1 MAFYTDIA
9 IPARDRALK
18 QIQAQSSRWSMSEE
32 EEDAVS
38 PALPLASTVAAPR
51 AFEAPEATPE
61 PSYTPAPT
69 PMFQQSMPQY
79 GLSPQLEEQGLM
91 DYYTNILDVDASQQ
105 PPRPP
110 SPGLLNIGEE
120 AEQVAAVPTP
130 YDPRGREKRMGVTSE
145 EAAVS
150 GREGQV
156 VELTPEMAR
165 NASLIDKLAERGVKV
180 KEVSTFSSEG
190 AGRRA
195 LMGLGVAADVIGS
208 PFEVFA
214 ETAWESI
221 KFATGTGGVPI
232 LFKEGYGATV
242 EQHRKRHIAA
252 QIGLGIV
259 FDPFILAKLFTIPAK
274 ASGTVIR
281 ANVKAQLVDLVENNA
296 TDLRANQI
304 DDGVDDIV
312 EQIDAGNL
320 TGRERDRYYQNN
332 NPLGNLDDP
341 DLAFGADELQP
352 VGAGREPVG
361 AAYRVPPEEAAAP
374 SPAAGVP
381 WEEPFDAAQ
390 VLRETRE
397 DVLSRIAAQEEQLG
411 RQLNVDEIEEIR
423 VAMQEEAAAPSPAA
437 VPTTGSGFVGKSVED
452 ISGAGLFKGTGT
464 VIKDGP
470 VVKGELKVLVDIPGR
485 EPFWTD
491 ASALKETPA
500 AAAVPTPV
508 AAADD
513 SQRQVIANKW
523 ATAKA
528 RNSANAATDLNKL
541 KEAGFDVQDAEDA
554 LKEYKDTVRADFD
567 DAESFSEAR
576 SEAWDDFV
584 AALDEAESIDAGVP
598 AAAVTPS
605 PAAAAPS
612 PAAATPDDSALIVRA
627 PEPTP
632 KQAKQIRIGTERR
645 DTAQATVDDLFAK
658 REELVQELTQV
669 LRITSWSL
677 RTKEWET
684 TANKLRQEL
693 TKTDRLIRGAQK
705 KVNDAQGVIDRNTPT
720 PRTPTRGE
728 AGPVTTGPD
737 YTVTRTRAEAAP
749 ARAAAPIPVAA
760 ADEVAAPRFVE
771 SSKPRYRGA
780 TPEFESPLDKALYIV
795 AKTGKLSAK
804 DEDFMEFAM
813 DATGL
818 SRAEVRA
825 AGKEIRTAMKGMYD
839 EGADTFTVP
848 RQYDAP
854 RVGREVVEETPAPRP
869 RAAAPEAA
877 AAPTP
882 TARPSDEFILASNAD
897 EVVKNSGRTVNQY
910 LKSKVA
916 QDNLV
921 NSVYTPRIKEL
932 ADKRIS
938 DLTPD
943 EMTELTR
950 ELLPTAFGN
959 ETTVLGRAANNLVNA
974 MSDEATRRGWNRSSV
989 KEYPGFRYVDP
1000 APAPTPVS
1008 RPAPAA
1014 AAPEPPVQAAP
1025 EPVAAPTPEDVA
1037 PPVPEPTP
1045 SPAGAD
1051 VPPNGPPTPPPGRM
1065 AGDEPPLQ
1073 FNDDGSVDVLPPV
1086 SRERNII
1093 NLLPIRVGLSS
1104 TDKVRNLAAQ
1114 LLGKIIRVPQ
1124 IEEIAEGVANERKRV
1139 WQNIESLANNLGA
1152 KTQAR
1157 FSRQRDGTILFV
1169 FDDQGRIPALAGVDP
1184 GIPGAPTL
1192 QDVAARLPNYADS
1205 LTPKQM
1211 EALRELQNDLRPW
1224 RQMLDELGFD
1234 ISYRSDVML
1243 GPYQEP
1249 GFYIPR
1255 GRTFLE
1261 GADEPIQAAS
1271 GRRKGGKAGFE
1282 KGATFDSMAQGIED
1296 GHEYAQLWEIVQS
1309 YAHDAGSRALDKHVA
1324 NFMISVREEGV
1335 LVGITPKMR
1344 LLKQNPGLVAQKEL
1358 LDKNLNRLKGL
1369 LGRLTE
1375 RQQKIIDDFIYN
1387 DEFDD
1392 IDALRTVL
1400 GDVRAAG
1407 GPNAGASIREVQT
1420 LLNDVRAEAKALAP
1434 EWKRARDKAKQAA
1447 HGERAI
1453 DLSELNN
1460 RTFPVALADAVN
1472 GVLKRERATP
1482 WNQVPLL
1489 KHIAALNNLYRG
1501 FNATGDNSALGIQ
1514 GLLGFASDPQA
1525 YGSALKTNIRAW
1537 GRGGDQVLGQFLL
1550 AFDDKAAKS
1559 GRMNSVSWGQE
1570 TLRLGG
1576 QDTEYLIGRGG
1587 TSFLNKVPVIRQ
1599 ANRAFGYFGDA
1610 LRLQWADDELERLIR
1625 TTGKS
1630 IEELRDSGEVRRI
1643 AEAVNG
1649 ATGYS
1654 PNKAFGDIGDLVFFA
1669 PRFLQARLE
1678 TVARGLISLRPG
1690 ATVEQ
1695 RFARRSLLKLI
1706 GYGTLITYAANMML
1720 GNETEVKPWKD
1731 GRYNSNFMRI
1741 RFGDRDISAFG
1752 AWELFPRA
1760 IISTAQGKPQDV
1772 IRGLGSGVV
1781 SSAWDLMW
1789 NKDFMGKAVY
1799 GEEGNFAEWLLG
1811 HVTPFAADELLPTT
1825 RNLVKGVKGDPRS
1838 LVAGI
1843 TSAVLE
1849 TVGGKSSP
1857 LTGSEATAMAREAQA
1872 QAMGNTLES
1881 YASNKL
1887 GELVDERSL
1896 FQRLKEDPKGTLRGG
1911 IQTGDVSPSPIYDQL
1926 APWDKKKIDKMPAVA
1941 DAIKV
1946 WEEQQRERQSEYR
1959 QYKDADDNLL
1969 AEFTKT
1975 INELEKSA
1983 NAGNVTGKEVRE
1995 AITLHQRELALSRQY
2010 LRESNSE
2017 ALEWLNEKE
2026 PAKGIENEAMADY
2039 STVIFTDELTDP
2051 LTYQY
2056 NFEERDRR
2064 IADLRAKYGDK
2075 VIDDIQ
2081 SFIRDNDPP
2090 LIKQLNKDRELLKGY
2105 WEIEE
2110 NVISQFSEGMQ
2121 DRFKEYREHQ
2131 RIGLQSW
2138 PGQWNDILPI
2148 VRLVEQQRRI
2158 HKIGNR
2164 PVDEVLA
2171 KWGYRTVAAHMDIRM
2186 EYSEPMPLTGTDTP
2200 GITEG
2205 PVFRVS
2211 EGMDTPGITEGPVF
2225 RISELAG
2232 AR

>member
-1 MAFYTDIA
+1 MILTLPPEGPYNVT
-9 IPARDRALK
+9 PAERLRQVKGEYDSLPDKLPGGRTH
-18 QIQAQSSRWSMSEE
+18 
-32 EEDAVS
+32 DAVIDEYDVKFEPVYDDS
-38 PALPLASTVAAPR
+38 GLRRRQVGYEVVLDGQRFQAKGGKPYQDISRATQAAYR
-51 AFEAPEATPE
+51 YLIKEK
-61 PSYTPAPT
+61 
-69 PMFQQSMPQY
+69 
-79 GLSPQLEEQGLM
+79 G
-91 DYYTNILDVDASQQ
+91 LDVDK
-105 PPRPP
+105 
-110 SPGLLNIGEE
+110 LNEIIERSRE
-120 AEQVAAVPTP
+120 ARLYPQ
-130 YDPRGREKRMGVTSE
+130 GRKV
-145 EAAVS
+145 
-150 GREGQV
+150 RETTQ
-156 VELTPEMAR
+156 
-165 NASLIDKLAERGVKV
+165 ERIEREIQEGTL
-180 KEVSTFSSEG
+180 EV
-190 AGRRA
+190 
-195 LMGLGVAADVIGS
+195 
-208 PFEVFA
+208 
-214 ETAWESI
+214 
-221 KFATGTGGVPI
+221 
-232 LFKEGYGATV
+232 
-242 EQHRKRHIAA
+242 
-252 QIGLGIV
+252 
-259 FDPFILAKLFTIPAK
+259 
-274 ASGTVIR
+274 
-281 ANVKAQLVDLVENNA
+281 
-296 TDLRANQI
+296 
-304 DDGVDDIV
+304 
-312 EQIDAGNL
+312 
-320 TGRERDRYYQNN
+320 
-332 NPLGNLDDP
+332 
-341 DLAFGADELQP
+341 
-352 VGAGREPVG
+352 
-361 AAYRVPPEEAAAP
+361 PEEA
-374 SPAAGVP
+374 PA
-381 WEEPFDAAQ
+381 
-390 VLRETRE
+390 
-397 DVLSRIAAQEEQLG
+397 
-411 RQLNVDEIEEIR
+411 
-423 VAMQEEAAAPSPAA
+423 AAAPSPAA
-437 VPTTGSGFVGKSVED
+437 VPEE
-452 ISGAGLFKGTGT
+452 IRGTG
-464 VIKDGP
+464 
-470 VVKGELKVLVDIPGR
+470 
-485 EPFWTD
+485 F
-491 ASALKETPA
+491 A
-500 AAAVPTPV
+500 ADLSPLPEEARAAVPEEVVGPRWVGEGDRLKLENAPPGTV
-508 AAADD
+508 LTADD
-513 SQRQVIANKW
+513 LFDIRNV
-523 ATAKA
+523 AKPGRKDNWKAFYKGTDEEVALSTLGRA
-528 RNSANAATDLNKL
+528 RYIRNRASLDNAAEVWAARMT
-541 KEAGFDVQDAEDA
+541 
-554 LKEYKDTVRADFD
+554 
-567 DAESFSEAR
+567 ESLAQQ
-576 SEAWDDFV
+576 A
-584 AALDEAESIDAGVP
+584 
-598 AAAVTPS
+598 TPS

-612 PAAATPDDSALIVRA
+612 PAAV
-627 PEPTP
+627 
-632 KQAKQIRIGTERR
+632 
-645 DTAQATVDDLFAK
+645 
-658 REELVQELTQV
+658 
-669 LRITSWSL
+669 
-677 RTKEWET
+677 
-684 TANKLRQEL
+684 
-693 TKTDRLIRGAQK
+693 
-705 KVNDAQGVIDRNTPT
+705 
-720 PRTPTRGE
+720 
-728 AGPVTTGPD
+728 
-737 YTVTRTRAEAAP
+737 
-749 ARAAAPIPVAA
+749 
-760 ADEVAAPRFVE
+760 
-771 SSKPRYRGA
+771 
-780 TPEFESPLDKALYIV
+780 
-795 AKTGKLSAK
+795 
-804 DEDFMEFAM
+804 
-813 DATGL
+813 
-818 SRAEVRA
+818 
-825 AGKEIRTAMKGMYD
+825 
-839 EGADTFTVP
+839 
-848 RQYDAP
+848 
-854 RVGREVVEETPAPRP
+854 
-869 RAAAPEAA
+869 
-877 AAPTP
+877 PTP
-882 TARPSDEFILASNAD
+882 TVRPSTEALRTPGVPSTPMARVANFVDEPNYQFTPDNVIQDMSSQGGRD
-897 EVVKNSGRTVNQY
+897 MVVVDVPNHGPQAFYRSTGKNSRKPGEWLPFDGISPIRGGWFDKSRFTGDELSEDMMRY
-910 LKSKVA
+910 GTPELKAMSERLTSMDIPEGQVIA
-916 QDNLV
+916 SQRDINAWLNTTESLGQNTFADNLE
-921 NSVYTPRIKEL
+921 K
-932 ADKRIS
+932 
-938 DLTPD
+938 
-943 EMTELTR
+943 
-950 ELLPTAFGN
+950 
-959 ETTVLGRAANNLVNA
+959 TVQ
-974 MSDEATRRGWNRSSV
+974 
-989 KEYPGFRYVDP
+989 P
-1000 APAPTPVS
+1000 
-1008 RPAPAA
+1008 PAPAA

-1025 EPVAAPTPEDVA
+1025 EPVPAPTLEDVA

-1093 NLLPIRVGLSS
+1093 NLLPIQVGLSS

-1139 WQNIESLANNLGA
+1139 WQNIESLANGLGA
-1152 KTQAR
+1152 KTRAR

-1169 FDDQGRIPALAGVDP
+1169 FDDQGRIPALTGVDP

-1224 RQMLDELGFD
+1224 RQMLDELGFVT
-1234 ISYRSDVML
+1234 SYRSDVML

-1261 GADEPIQAAS
+1261 GADEPIRAAS

-1282 KGATFDSMAQGIED
+1282 KGATFDSMAQGIEN

-1344 LLKQNPGLVAQKEL
+1344 LLKQNPDLVAQKEL
-1358 LDKNLNRLKGL
+1358 LDKNLNRLKNL

-1400 GDVRAAG
+1400 GDVRASG
-1407 GPNAGASIREVQT
+1407 GPNVGASIREVQT

-1434 EWKRARDKAKQAA
+1434 EWNRAKDKARQA
-1447 HGERAI
+1447 GRDERAI

-1472 GVLKRERATP
+1472 AVLQKEKATP
-1482 WNQVPLL
+1482 WGRIPLF

-1514 GLLGFASDPQA
+1514 GLLGLASDPEA

-1576 QDTEYLIGRGG
+1576 QDTEYLVGRVPGQLGGG
-1587 TSFLNKVPVIRQ
+1587 TSFLNRVPVIRQ

-1654 PNKAFGDIGDLVFFA
+1654 PNKVFGDIGDLVFFA
-1669 PRFLQARLE
+1669 PRFLQARME

-1741 RFGDRDISAFG
+1741 RFGDRDISVFG
-1752 AWELFPRA
+1752 AWELIPRA
-1760 IISTAQGKPQDV
+1760 IISTAQGNPQDV
-1772 IRGLGSGVV
+1772 ARGLGSGVV

-2064 IADLRAKYGDK
+2064 IASLRAKYGDK

-2090 LIKQLNKDRELLKGY
+2090 LIKQLNKDRELLKSY

-2131 RIGLQSW
+2131 RIGLQSL
-2138 PGQWNDILPI
+2138 PGQWNDVLPI
-2148 VRLVEQQRRI
+2148 VRVVEQQRRN
-2158 HKIGNR
+2158 HRIGNR

-2171 KWGYRTVAAHMDIRM
+2171 KWGYRRC
-2186 EYSEPMPLTGTDTP
+2186 
-2200 GITEG
+2200 
-2205 PVFRVS
+2205 
-2211 EGMDTPGITEGPVF
+2211 
-2225 RISELAG
+2225 
-2232 AR
+2232 